1 MSVSQLAKSFYD
13 SELRATL
20 ESQHNGKYVAIEPSS
35 RSFYV
40 AQTFVEAAMQ
50 AKAAHPKH
58 KIFVIRIGYE
68 AAVHIGAVSS

>member
-1 MSVSQLAKSFYD
+1 MSVSQLAKSFYE

-20 ESQHNGKYVAIEPSS
+20 ESQHNGEYVAIEPSS

-50 AKAAHPKH
+50 AKTAHPKS
-58 KIFVIRIGYE
+58 KTFVIRIGHE